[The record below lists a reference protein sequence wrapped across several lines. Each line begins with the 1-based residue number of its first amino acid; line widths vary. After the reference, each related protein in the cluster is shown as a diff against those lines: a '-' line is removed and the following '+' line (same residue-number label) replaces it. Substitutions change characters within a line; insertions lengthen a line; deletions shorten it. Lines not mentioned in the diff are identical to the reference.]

1 MIVSSIAAQMSVRVL
16 LFAQLRGRCGADE
29 LTVSLPRGSTGR
41 DLMRWFVQRH
51 PNVEDL
57 LSVSRLAV
65 NGDYVS
71 WETRL
76 EEGDEIVVIPPV
88 SGG

>member
-1 MIVSSIAAQMSVRVL
+1 
-16 LFAQLRGRCGADE
+16 
-29 LTVSLPRGSTGR
+29 
-41 DLMRWFVQRH
+41 MRWFVQRH
-51 PNVEDL
+51 PTVEDL